1 MRSLIVILATLMSM
15 TAFACGAMEKT
26 ELAKKSD
33 KKIAK
38 AKTNS
43 PKYLSSY
50 FVMHEKLI
58 KDVLPSEKD
67 IKSLEASLSKQVASL
82 KDADAKTA
90 LKKAHKFVKA
100 MKGNDIKKLRANF
113 YELSKVLIPFAK
125 KHKLAGVQAYYCPMA
140 KKSWLQNQSEI
151 TYNPYMPKQ
160 MLHCGSKL

>member
-1 MRSLIVILATLMSM
+1 MKSLTVILATFISV
-15 TAFACGAMEKT
+15 TVFACPMDNAEV
-26 ELAKKSD
+26 AKKST
-33 KKIAK
+33 KKVVK
-38 AKTNS
+38 VESKS

-58 KDVLPSEKD
+58 KDILPSEKD

-82 KDADAKTA
+82 RGADAKKA

-140 KKSWLQNQSEI
+140 KKSWLQNQSDI

-160 MLHCGSKL
+160 MLHCGSKI

>member
-1 MRSLIVILATLMSM
+1 MKSLIVILATLMSI
-15 TAFACGAMEKT
+15 TAFACPMDNMEV
-26 ELAKKSD
+26 AKKSS
-33 KKIAK
+33 KKVVK
-38 AKTNS
+38 VESKS
-43 PKYLSSY
+43 PKYLASY

-58 KDVLPSEKD
+58 KDVLPSAKD
-67 IKSLEASLSKQVASL
+67 IKSLEASLSKQAASL
-82 KDADAKTA
+82 KDASAKKA

-125 KHKLAGVQAYYCPMA
+125 KHKLVGVQAYYCSMA
-140 KKSWLQNQSEI
+140 KKSWLQNQSDI